1 MSTPDTLELL
11 GQRYGTAYRWLAAVT
26 VLLGMLSS
34 VLTTTVVNVAVPDIM
49 GTFGMGQD
57 HAHWLSTGALAGT
70 SVAMLMQS
78 WLVGRFGLRA
88 TFISAM
94 GVLLASLLLAA
105 HAPDENVLI
114 LARLV
119 QGSVMG
125 LMQPIA
131 VFVLISVFPPD
142 RKGQAMGMFG
152 LVAIVGP
159 AMGPGVGGIVIE
171 YFNWRAIFYVS
182 VPIASIALLL
192 GSIFL
197 PQRAA
202 PGTGKPVK
210 PFDWL
215 SFTLVTTSIF
225 CLLVALST
233 GQRLGWNSSEIL
245 LMVGVALVCGVA
257 FVLRELRVESPL
269 VEVRTMLVPDFAV
282 AILLSFL
289 FGAGLFGS
297 TYLIPLFAQTVQS
310 ATPSQAGLIL
320 LPGGLLLGLVMPISG
335 YLADRMAARTMIV
348 TGILL
353 FMVSSFALAT
363 VGVDTSYLAMA
374 GIVAVGRVAVGAVNP
389 SLNVAAIS
397 ALPAA
402 MLAQGA
408 GLINFARQLGGA
420 FGVNGLSVAL
430 EYRMAFHSD
439 AITAAARSNA
449 GADLLRGVGSLLA
462 AGGAP
467 PDLQSAGALHY
478 FGTMIAAQAYSE
490 AFRDIFYL
498 LAIVFAIALLP
509 ALVLRGKRAAPPPQ
523 AVPMDTA
530 ET

>member
-1 MSTPDTLELL
+1 M
-11 GQRYGTAYRWLAAVT
+11 
-26 VLLGMLSS
+26 
-34 VLTTTVVNVAVPDIM
+34 
-49 GTFGMGQD
+49 
-57 HAHWLSTGALAGT
+57 
-70 SVAMLMQS
+70 
-78 WLVGRFGLRA
+78 
-88 TFISAM
+88 
-94 GVLLASLLLAA
+94 
-105 HAPDENVLI
+105 
-114 LARLV
+114 
-119 QGSVMG
+119 
-125 LMQPIA
+125 
-131 VFVLISVFPPD
+131 
-142 RKGQAMGMFG
+142 
-152 LVAIVGP
+152 
-159 AMGPGVGGIVIE
+159 
-171 YFNWRAIFYVS
+171 
-182 VPIASIALLL
+182 
-192 GSIFL
+192 
-197 PQRAA
+197 
-202 PGTGKPVK
+202 
-210 PFDWL
+210 
-215 SFTLVTTSIF
+215 TTSIF

-408 GLINFARQLGGA
+408 GLINFVRQLGGA

-509 ALVLRGKRAAPPPQ
+509 ALILRGKRAAPPPQ